1 MKEIS
6 STSVRRPNKTKKY
19 IIILFVFFLAFSLQ
33 VYSWS
38 KSEGEIPPRFK
49 KWLEQEVN
57 YIITPLEK
65 EVFLKLQT
73 DKERYLFIEA
83 FWKQRDPTSG
93 TPENEFKEEHYRR
106 IKYANHQFGRGV
118 PKDGWETDRGRIF
131 IILGEP
137 MGIDRHSGETQVYNT
152 EVWFY
157 QGLTQYGLPA
167 GFNLVF
173 FQKDG
178 VGEYVLYSPSA
189 DGPQALLTSYFGDQ
203 ADHVQA
209 FQALRKIN
217 PSLAKVSLSLIPG
230 ETTPFGRPTLASDML
245 IQNIHTVPQKELKDK
260 YARMFL
266 DYKDKV
272 EVEYSVNYIDS
283 DSSIKILQNP
293 PGIYFV
299 HYVVELTK
307 FSMQQHQDKYSTYLT
322 INGNVSDS
330 EGKTIFQYDGS
341 ISVELDEDQLKSISY
356 KPFDIYDMFPLIAGS
371 YKFSVIIKN
380 DVSKEFTTVEKDIII
395 PDDDSAL
402 GMSSLVLGYKME
414 QASPEAQNLKAFK
427 LGSFQFLHQPKN
439 IFRSQDT
446 LFLAFQIIGLTSDL
460 RQNGQL
466 KYDFFKDD
474 EPFLSFTREVD
485 QYEGGVNFR
494 HEFPLQGFPPGYYRL
509 RVGLWDDEQEI
520 FSEEENLQI
529 SPVSRFPR
537 PWIHT
542 KTLPPPDHP
551 VYSFLL
557 GKQLFSKGE
566 FNEAQAKLEG
576 AFRKKP
582 DSLDFALNLAQVYSA
597 LKKHQQVK
605 QVLMPFSE
613 MSEVPY
619 QLYFLLG
626 KSHQALG
633 EFDRA
638 ISVYNKALSH
648 YGINSNLLN
657 SIGEC
662 YYRLGIW
669 DEALAA
675 WEKSLEINGNQ
686 PDVKERIKILKKKMS
701 EFEPAFFG
709 N

>member
-1 MKEIS
+1 LNII
-6 STSVRRPNKTKKY
+6 KKY
-19 IIILFVFFLAFSLQ
+19 IVILFISLLAFPLEVSSG
-33 VYSWS
+33 V
-38 KSEGEIPPRFK
+38 KSEGELPPRFK
-49 KWLEQEVN
+49 KWLEQEVC

-65 EVFLKLQT
+65 EVFLQLQT
-73 DKERYLFIEA
+73 DRERDFLIEA
-83 FWKQRDPTSG
+83 FWKHRDPTSG

-106 IKYANHQFGRGV
+106 IKYANFHFGRAT
-118 PKDGWETDRGRIF
+118 PKPGWKTDRGRIY

-137 MGIDRHSGETQVYNT
+137 RSVDHNIGESEIFNT
-152 EVWFY
+152 DVWFY
-157 QGLTQYGLPA
+157 QGLTQYGLPP

-203 ADHVQA
+203 ADFVQA
-209 FQALRKIN
+209 FQTLKKIN
-217 PSLAKVSLSLIPG
+217 PSLARVSFSLIPG
-230 ETTPFGRPTLASDML
+230 ESSQYGRPSLASDML
-245 IQNIHTVPQKELKDK
+245 IQNIFTVPQKELKNK
-260 YARMFL
+260 YAQMFL

-272 EVEYSVNYIDS
+272 EVEYSANYIDS

-293 PGIYFV
+293 LGVYFV
-299 HYVVELTK
+299 HYVVEIMK
-307 FSMQQHQDKYSTYLT
+307 FSMQQYQDKYSTHLE

-330 EGKTIFQYDGS
+330 EGKTIYQYEGS
-341 ISVELDEDQLKSISY
+341 ISVKLDEDQLKSITY

-380 DVSKEFTTVEKDIII
+380 EVSKEFTTVEKDIII
-395 PDDDSAL
+395 PKDDSAL
-402 GMSSLVLGYKME
+402 GMSSLVLGYKMY
-414 QASPEAQNLKAFK
+414 QASSAAQNLKAFK

-446 LFLAFQIIGLTSDL
+446 LFLAFQITGLSSDL
-460 RQNGQL
+460 RQKGQL
-466 KYDFFKDD
+466 KYEFFKDD
-474 EPFLSFTREVD
+474 EPFFNFARKVN
-485 QYEGGVNFR
+485 QYEGGVNFK
-494 HEFPLQGFPPGYYRL
+494 HEFSLQEFPPDYYRL
-509 RVGLWDDEQEI
+509 QVGLWDGEQEI
-520 FSEEENLQI
+520 LSEEENFEI
-529 SPVSRFPR
+529 SSVSVFPR
-537 PWIHT
+537 PWIHN

-557 GKQLFSKGE
+557 GKQLFSKGDV
-566 FNEAQAKLEG
+566 NKAQAKLEE

-582 DSLDFALNLAQVYSA
+582 DSLDFALNLAQVYSV

-605 QVLMPFSE
+605 QVLMAFSVV
-613 MSEVPY
+613 SEVPY
-619 QLYFLLG
+619 QLYLLLG

-633 EFDRA
+633 EFDQA
-638 ISVYNKALSH
+638 IALYNKALSQ

-675 WEKSLEINGNQ
+675 WEKSLEINPNQ
-686 PDVKERIKILKKKMS
+686 PDVEEKVKILKKKDI
-701 EFEPAFFG
+701 
-709 N
+709 